1 MEPHTIQDLSTKER
15 KILQELTGK
24 YEKVLNNQSNYIN
37 VENIDNES
45 HVDEDDNYGVE
56 FDEEEG
62 EEEGEEEQEEEQDI
76 DQYGDVEDEQDHLKP
91 SCVVQ

>member
-24 YEKVLNNQSNYIN
+24 YEKVANNQSNYRN

-62 EEEGEEEQEEEQDI
+62 EDEQEE
-76 DQYGDVEDEQDHLKP
+76 DQYGDVEDQITP
-91 SCVVQ
+91 SNVVS

>member
-24 YEKVLNNQSNYIN
+24 YEKVVNNQCNYIN

-62 EEEGEEEQEEEQDI
+62 EDEQEEEQDI
-76 DQYGDVEDEQDHLKP
+76 DQYGDVEDEQDHIKP
-91 SCVVQ
+91 SNVVS